1 MANDNIIK
9 FTELSEKVNKVLS
22 TQIGIL
28 DGAATNLEALNTA
41 YGKLPSEYFNA
52 IKQGLEIEKKKA
64 QVDKELITLEKKKSQ
79 VIKSKIPTLRQL
91 TNFHNAETK
100 AIEKANREREK
111 EQRLLNKTTG
121 LYNKVQAGIN
131 SLTKQYNDLAL
142 RKELNGKLSD
152 SEVVTLGRLEAKLN
166 KYQGALKRVDAN
178 IGKHQ
183 RNVGNYKSSFDGLGF
198 SVAQLSREMP
208 AFANSMQTGF
218 MAISNNIPM
227 LVDEINKLK
236 RANIELS
243 ASGKPTVSVFKSLG
257 KAIFGWQT
265 LISIGVTLLTVYG
278 AKIFETIFAISE
290 EEKALKEANKQIEE
304 QNKALRE
311 NIRLRERSLES
322 TRNFINSSGN
332 LDVFREVLNDLTKDS
347 SKAEAVLAELSER
360 LSKIGVT
367 DAKLLKD
374 TNILASDRMVIASN
388 LLAIEENKV
397 KLEKERQRLNT
408 VALEKEQILKD
419 FEDGKISTSVK
430 NIKLQSLQTQSLNK
444 TISLQKEIKRL
455 NEANQQIIGKTIEI
469 ESESNKKGGKREKE
483 VSVLKDISKGH
494 ESYRLE
500 VEKLI
505 KELET
510 LQSVEIKGTK
520 VYEDLAST
528 IEALKKSLN
537 PFEGMADAGISEL
550 DEWSKAFSKQQKFI
564 LDTQKEFT
572 KKREDLER
580 DLSNNLKELALSVS
594 DAIFQ
599 TELNRLDEQ
608 SRINQA
614 RAEEALVF
622 ANGNAAAEERIK
634 QQLADKEA
642 AIEEKRIKTEKKAFL
657 FNQAFR
663 LGEVAIDTFK
673 SVASIK
679 AQAAILA
686 ANPVTLP
693 LAPLALA
700 QIPLVITSGAIAG
713 AAIAAQSV
721 PAFKKGVRDFEGGA
735 AIVGDGGVS
744 EIVRTKNGVFAT
756 PNKDTLVNLPKG
768 ADVFSSHD
776 EYFNNVMGDLGIL
789 PSIPKVNVVNNG
801 LTKVDLDQVMSKHF
815 SNIQT
820 NQTVIDK
827 NGLNTYVKKQN
838 SKTTSLNNRV
848 SFKGFSV

>member
-28 DGAATNLEALNTA
+28 DSAATNLEALNIA

-52 IKQGLEIEKKKA
+52 IKQGLEIEKKQA
-64 QVDKELITLEKKKSQ
+64 HVDKELITLEKKKSQ

-131 SLTKQYNDLAL
+131 NLTKQYNDLAL

-236 RANIELS
+236 RANVELS

-265 LISIGVTLLTVYG
+265 LISVGVTLLTVYG

-360 LSKIGVT
+360 LSKIGIT
-367 DAKLLKD
+367 DAKVLQD
-374 TNILASDRMVIASN
+374 TKILASDRMVIASN

-419 FEDGKISTSVK
+419 FEDGKISASVR
-430 NIKLQSLQTQSLNK
+430 NIKLQSLQTQNLNK
-444 TISLQKEIKRL
+444 TITLQKEIKRL
-455 NEANQQIIGKTIEI
+455 NEANQEIIGKTIEI
-469 ESESNKKGGKREKE
+469 ESESNKKGGKRDTVKALGLKTAEESRAEFQEYAKK
-483 VSVLKDISKGH
+483 VMSVLEENFDIEAGKIDPIKLPPLDSKEFKAGLSELQIATDDFISKLGFKSIE
-494 ESYRLE
+494 ESPLSSLKTFFDGTFEDLILGADNFAEEFAITFNAIGEAAKQTFAMIAQIGEQNYQQELDILQKRYENQLLFAGEGTAARERLE
-500 VEKLI
+500 EKY
-505 KELET
+505 EERRR
-510 LQSVEIKGTK
+510 SVQLKQAK
-520 VYEDLAST
+520 AQKDQ
-528 IEALKKSLN
+528 ALFN
-537 PFEGMADAGISEL
+537 AGITTAQS
-550 DEWSKAFSKQQKFI
+550 
-564 LDTQKEFT
+564 T
-572 KKREDLER
+572 
-580 DLSNNLKELALSVS
+580 LAAYASQLIPGDPTS
-594 DAIFQ
+594 I
-599 TELNRLDEQ
+599 
-608 SRINQA
+608 I
-614 RAEEALVF
+614 RAQVA
-622 ANGNAAAEERIK
+622 AGIAAAFGLLQVGFIASQKIPE
-634 QQLADKEA
+634 
-642 AIEEKRIKTEKKAFL
+642 
-657 FNQAFR
+657 
-663 LGEVAIDTFK
+663 FK
-673 SVASIK
+673 D
-679 AQAAILA
+679 
-686 ANPVTLP
+686 
-693 LAPLALA
+693 
-700 QIPLVITSGAIAG
+700 
-713 AAIAAQSV
+713 
-721 PAFKKGVRDFEGGA
+721 GVRNFEGGH

-744 EIVRTKNGVFAT
+744 EIVRTNKGVYAT

-815 SNIQT
+815 SNIQV
-820 NQTVIDK
+820 NQTT
-827 NGLNTYVKKQN
+827 LNKGELKLFVKKQN
-838 SKTTSLNNRV
+838 SITSSNNNRV
-848 SFKGFSV
+848 TFKGFSV